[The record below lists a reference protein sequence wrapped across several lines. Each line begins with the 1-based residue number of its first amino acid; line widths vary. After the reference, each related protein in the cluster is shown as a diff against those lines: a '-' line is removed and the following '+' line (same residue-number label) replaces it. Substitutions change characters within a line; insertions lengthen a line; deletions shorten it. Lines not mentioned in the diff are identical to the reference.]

1 MAQNNLARQAVQHDP
16 LQELPQRPLH
26 TQTAPQIATRP
37 RRLTFSKF
45 EKCLLTTCGLVVMG
59 LCVWLVSLQIG
70 VSTAQQ
76 QLQDI
81 NTKITT
87 TQNQNTNH
95 RQQINELLNRTRLE
109 QIAKKNGM
117 SLSNGKIRNVNK

>member
-1 MAQNNLARQAVQHDP
+1 M
-16 LQELPQRPLH
+16 
-26 TQTAPQIATRP
+26 
-37 RRLTFSKF
+37 
-45 EKCLLTTCGLVVMG
+45 
-59 LCVWLVSLQIG
+59 SLQIG